1 MVASAGEHE
10 YEKVVVRALR
20 SVSDGPWTAADLES
34 LRAVMIDD
42 WCSAHAPDCKSSDV
56 LEWLESLDEDQREE
70 LLFRANT
77 YWNADRD
84 RWALG

>member
-1 MVASAGEHE
+1 MVTSSEHE
-10 YEKVVVRALR
+10 HEKVIVRALG
-20 SVSDGPWTAADLES
+20 SISGGPWTTADLET
-34 LRAVMIDD
+34 LRKAMIDD
-42 WCSAHAPDCKSSDV
+42 WCSTHAPDCKSSDV

-77 YWNADRD
+77 HWNTDRD